1 METSAV
7 LDWLLEEENPSVRYF
22 TMTGLL
28 EKKEDDA
35 DVRKAGEAIMKT
47 GPVPQLLAMQNDDGS
62 WGEPAAFYDDKYR
75 GTVWTLLLL
84 AELGAD
90 PGDAR
95 VRKACEFILSHSR
108 HEDGGFS
115 VKESKATH
123 TGLKSTVIP
132 CLTGNIAWSLMRL
145 GYKDDPRTADAIS
158 WIVRHQRADD
168 GIERV
173 PEEETEK
180 RLFSAC
186 FGRHTCHMGAAKALK
201 ALAAVPPEKR
211 NPEIQKKTDELA
223 EYFLIHHIYKKSHSL
238 REISRPGWLKLSFP
252 LMYQTDLLELLL
264 IFTNLGV
271 KDPRLDDAV
280 SVLLEKRG
288 PDGKWLLES
297 SVNGK
302 MNVQIEKKGLPSKW
316 ITLRAMK
323 VLKFYRKS
331 V

>member
-1 METSAV
+1 MESSAV
-7 LDWLLEEENPSVRYF
+7 INWLLEEENPSVRYF
-22 TMTGLL
+22 TLTGLL
-28 EKKEDDA
+28 GKKEDDTE
-35 DVRKAGEAIMKT
+35 VRIAGKAIMET
-47 GPVPQLLAMQNDDGS
+47 GAVPQLLSLQNDDGS
-62 WGEPAAFYDDKYR
+62 WREPAAFYDDKYH

-90 PGDAR
+90 PQDER

-115 VKESKATH
+115 VKESKVTH
-123 TGLKSTVIP
+123 TGLSGTVIP
-132 CLTGNIAWSLMRL
+132 CLTGNMAWSLIRL
-145 GYKDDPRTADAIS
+145 GYADDLRTADAIS
-158 WIVRHQRADD
+158 WIVRNQRADD
-168 GIERV
+168 GMERV
-173 PEEETEK
+173 PEGDTEK

-201 ALAAVPPEKR
+201 ALAAVPPEMR
-211 NPEIQKKTDELA
+211 NPEICRKTDELA
-223 EYFLIHHIYKKSHSL
+223 EYFLIHHLYKKSHNL
-238 REISRPGWLKLSFP
+238 NEIARPGWLKLSFP
-252 LMYQTDLLELLL
+252 LMYQSDLLELLTT
-264 IFTNLGV
+264 FSELGI
-271 KDPRLDDAV
+271 KDPRLDDALI
-280 SVLLEKRG
+280 LLLKKRG

-323 VLKFYRKS
+323 VLNIYREK